1 MELFCVLLPLLDTL
15 LFCNALFCTTNHDI
29 IVYFGNMLRLINKT
43 PNLIIKLFFLLNLIT

>member
-43 PNLIIKLFFLLNLIT
+43 PNLIIKLFFY